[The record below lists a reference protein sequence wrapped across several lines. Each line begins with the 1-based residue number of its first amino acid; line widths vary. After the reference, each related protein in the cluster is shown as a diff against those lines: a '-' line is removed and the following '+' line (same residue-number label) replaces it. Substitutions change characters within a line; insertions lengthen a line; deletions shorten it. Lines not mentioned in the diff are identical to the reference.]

1 MTTTATFCNEVD
13 NQKYSDYQ
21 IKEHI
26 RQLYILFID
35 DVFVNGMTNLTIIC
49 QIVNKKFGRNYSPAD
64 IVDIIKN

>member
-1 MTTTATFCNEVD
+1 MTTTATFYNEVD

-26 RQLYILFID
+26 LQLYIFFID
-35 DVFVNGMTNLTIIC
+35 DVFENGMTTLTIVC

-64 IVDIIKN
+64 IIDIIKN